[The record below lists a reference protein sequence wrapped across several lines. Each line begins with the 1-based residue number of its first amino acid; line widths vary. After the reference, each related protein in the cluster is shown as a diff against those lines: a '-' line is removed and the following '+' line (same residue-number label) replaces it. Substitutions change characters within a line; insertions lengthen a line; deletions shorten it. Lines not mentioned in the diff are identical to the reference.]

1 MSFFIRTRQLPQA
14 FGLFTK
20 RTISSATSASLAT
33 GEQCYSQAKE
43 YILRHQ
49 KALELKE
56 SANHEHQYD
65 KSKSGLQVVKK
76 IVNQARREQKET
88 LNVQI
93 DFTKGKKSTH
103 INTSNGKNENRND
116 AEENN
121 LEKAREFMQ
130 LAAYLHG
137 YNDAIISLANDALSK
152 HVFDAKEEY
161 KYIFQSDSTDNLI
174 VDMDEIQECSQ
185 RGGAHVARKLYELAG
200 ERGSKEAWFNLGHL
214 LWTGHDLG
222 NEQSIEPDQSLA
234 MNCFEKAVSLGDDD
248 ARYFLAVCYLG
259 EQDEGVDD
267 EIVMDLRRNGLKLVQ
282 EAADNGHV
290 GALYYLALLYR
301 NGDAGL
307 EIEPCLN
314 LFMEYLDEAADDGD
328 GDALF
333 LRAYCL
339 FHGEDGYESD
349 IRKALDGF
357 LAAGE
362 EGNSDGLVSAG
373 ALYHRGGY
381 DIKKDQRMAFE
392 LYQEA
397 GEMGNLEGW
406 RNVVACY
413 ALGEGVPRCEKTAS
427 HIQKTILDSSI
438 HHE

>member
-1 MSFFIRTRQLPQA
+1 MSFFIKTRQLPRQA
-14 FGLFTK
+14 FGLFTT
-20 RTISSATSASLAT
+20 RTSSSATSSTFAT
-33 GEQCYSQAKE
+33 GEQCYNQAQE
-43 YILRHQ
+43 YILRHE

-56 SANHEHQYD
+56 SANHEQQYE
-65 KSKSGLQVVKK
+65 KSKNGLQVVRK
-76 IVNQARREQKET
+76 IVKQARKAQKET
-88 LNVQI
+88 LNVHI
-93 DFTKGKKSTH
+93 DFTKGKSTS
-103 INTSNGKNENRND
+103 SNGKNENTID
-116 AEENN
+116 KDENH
-121 LEKAREFMQ
+121 LEKAKEFMQ

-152 HVFDAKEEY
+152 NVFDAKEEY

-174 VDMDEIQECSQ
+174 VDMDKIQECGQ
-185 RGGAHVARKLYELAG
+185 RGGAHVAMKLYELAG

-214 LWTGHDLG
+214 LWTGRDLG

-234 MNCFEKAVSLGDDD
+234 IDCFEKAVSLGDDD

-259 EQDEGVDD
+259 QEDEDD
-267 EIVMDLRRNGLKLVQ
+267 DDAEHVTDLRRKGLKLAQ
-282 EAADNGHV
+282 EAADNGHI

-307 EIEPCLN
+307 EIEPCLI
-314 LFMEYLDEAADDGD
+314 LFMEYLNEAADDGD

-349 IRKALDGF
+349 GFLALTGF

-362 EGNSDGLVSAG
+362 AGNSDGLVSAG

-381 DIKKDQRMAFE
+381 DIKADQRKAFE

-397 GEMGNLEGW
+397 GELGNLEGW

-413 ALGEGVPRCEKTAS
+413 ALGEGVPKCEKTAS
-427 HIQKTILDSSI
+427 HIQKTILDSGI
-438 HHE
+438 Q